1 MTWIVDE
8 SAKVKLWKYFVCIL
22 EVTLAPLNK
31 IYERTMRAAIYTL
44 ASTTHAC
51 FSLQLIGFRLHAC
64 TLPCMY
70 ELIIG
75 KICEMIVV
83 LKPFTVTNYSL
94 SHNKN
99 EKKLCCS
106 KKSSFVGYLVIFILP
121 LCFLFSYI
129 DVFWKI

>member
-1 MTWIVDE
+1 MDCWWKCKSETV
-8 SAKVKLWKYFVCIL
+8 KV
-22 EVTLAPLNK
+22 
-31 IYERTMRAAIYTL
+31 
-44 ASTTHAC
+44 
-51 FSLQLIGFRLHAC
+51 FRLHPRSYTRTTKQNLWTNNESSNIYFSFDNSCMFFSTTYWIQTPC

-70 ELIIG
+70 ELIIR

-99 EKKLCCS
+99 EKKLSCS